1 MLQLRMRRFNV
12 PAYAYSHGAYSVAD
26 SIPDA
31 GPCTTSDADANLV
44 AGPHA
49 HLVIGTNNWSCLVAS
64 IGLNRW
70 CRHQQRRIASRC
82 PLCAARFQVPIRVTV
97 DWLWHLSLGTV
108 PTFSRYGSAESADES
123 AAPTGR
129 CSSAHTTILV

>member
-44 AGPHA
+44 AGTHA
-49 HLVIGTNNWSCLVAS
+49 HPGIGTDNWNSLVAS

-70 CRHQQRRIASRC
+70 CRHQQRRIASPC
-82 PLCAARFQVPIRVTV
+82 PLCAARFQVPIRVNV
-97 DWLWHLSLGTV
+97 DQLWHLSLSTV
-108 PTFSRYGSAESADES
+108 PRFSRCGSAE
-123 AAPTGR
+123 
-129 CSSAHTTILV
+129 